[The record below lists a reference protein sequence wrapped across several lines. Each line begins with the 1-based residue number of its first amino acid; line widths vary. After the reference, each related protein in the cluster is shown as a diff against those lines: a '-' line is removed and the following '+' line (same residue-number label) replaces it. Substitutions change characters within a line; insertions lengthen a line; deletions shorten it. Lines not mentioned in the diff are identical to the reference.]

1 MTKEEA
7 INILEHK
14 LKEPTTDLPHDCA
27 EAVSIAVVAL
37 KHECEREHQKSVI
50 DNFLEIGK
58 RFN

>member
-7 INILEHK
+7 IKILEHR
-14 LKEPTTDLPHDCA
+14 LKERTDLPHDCA

-37 KHECEREHQKSVI
+37 KQECERENQKSVI